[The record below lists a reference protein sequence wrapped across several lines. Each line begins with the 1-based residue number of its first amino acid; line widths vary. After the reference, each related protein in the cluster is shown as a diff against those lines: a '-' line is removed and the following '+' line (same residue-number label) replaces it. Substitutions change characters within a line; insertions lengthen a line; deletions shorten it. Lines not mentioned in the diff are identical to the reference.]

1 MSNNDEVIVNA
12 TVNHDLEHIH
22 EKGSNIL
29 FCRRL
34 RISGKLHRR
43 RDRIK
48 EFPKKFF
55 GGLGTPEDSCV
66 TLIEAYA
73 GPRLPLDEE
82 AKNLNHLMMKKNK
95 QETDTGA
102 GGDTATTSPSP
113 NQKVRSTDQTLEPTT
128 VARFADDEHSEPNSQ
143 ARGGFSDTFEEMRAP
158 SPLEEE
164 ICSLERLAEAG
175 LYVSG
180 PRTQPERD
188 RDPLGLGEDES
199 EPEGS
204 SSSSFTL
211 MASTQVTRNDPEDSM
226 TVLPE
231 EPVDEKIS
239 AGAVVLRTIHGT
251 EDHKRAVPLIWN
263 SPTWFLGFGLL
274 FMSVLYAHL
283 IYEMREMSRG
293 LR

>member
-1 MSNNDEVIVNA
+1 
-12 TVNHDLEHIH
+12 
-22 EKGSNIL
+22 
-29 FCRRL
+29 
-34 RISGKLHRR
+34 
-43 RDRIK
+43 
-48 EFPKKFF
+48 
-55 GGLGTPEDSCV
+55 
-66 TLIEAYA
+66 
-73 GPRLPLDEE
+73 
-82 AKNLNHLMMKKNK
+82 MKRKNK

-102 GGDTATTSPSP
+102 GGGTATTSPPPS
-113 NQKVRSTDQTLEPTT
+113 QKAPSTEHTLAPTT
-128 VARFADDEHSEPNSQ
+128 VARLDADADTEHSEPNSQ

-158 SPLEEE
+158 SPPEEE

-180 PRTQPERD
+180 PRAQPE
-188 RDPLGLGEDES
+188 RDPLGLVEDES

-204 SSSSFTL
+204 SSSSLTL
-211 MASTQVTRNDPEDSM
+211 MASTQVTRNDPEDAVA
-226 TVLPE
+226 VLPK

-239 AGAVVLRTIHGT
+239 IGAIVLRTIHGT

-263 SPTWFLGFGLL
+263 SPSWFLGFGLL